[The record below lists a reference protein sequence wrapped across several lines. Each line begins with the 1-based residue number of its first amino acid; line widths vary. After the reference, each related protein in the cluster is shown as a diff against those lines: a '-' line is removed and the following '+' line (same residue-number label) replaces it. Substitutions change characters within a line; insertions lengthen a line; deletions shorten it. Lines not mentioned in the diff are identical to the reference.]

1 MKTNFAAIIVVV
13 AFFLTGFT
21 ASAVPVP
28 PAGQSPASAAATSG
42 HGGSPSAGAGSGT
55 QDSKGQ
61 HSAVK
66 SAETV
71 AAEYSKYE
79 TSNPIL
85 LEALSKLEQG

>member
-21 ASAVPVP
+21 ASAAPVV
-28 PAGQSPASAAATSG
+28 PAGQTPAPASASLG
-42 HGGSPSAGAGSGT
+42 HGGSSSASGVSGA

-66 SAETV
+66 SADKV
-71 AAEYSKYE
+71 AEEYSKYE

-85 LEALSKLEQG
+85 LEALSKLERG